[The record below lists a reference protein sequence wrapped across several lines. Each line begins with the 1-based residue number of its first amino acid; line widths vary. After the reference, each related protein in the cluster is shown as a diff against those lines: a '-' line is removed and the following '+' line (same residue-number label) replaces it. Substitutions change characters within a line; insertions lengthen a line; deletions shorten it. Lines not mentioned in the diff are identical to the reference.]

1 MHSFVV
7 RFLHKNQPLLDFII
21 KIDCVILF
29 LRKKETYKQINL
41 RSTAMKKVYTL
52 KVTTLALTVALG
64 IGTMSVQAIDAYE
77 GYESES
83 SPMSN
88 DWQTP
93 LAAEFSRL
101 DTSGN
106 GLVLPNEAS
115 KNKAFNKKTFAAA
128 DADHDGTIDQT
139 EYIQYKSVTAPQDA
153 S

>member
-1 MHSFVV
+1 
-7 RFLHKNQPLLDFII
+7 
-21 KIDCVILF
+21 
-29 LRKKETYKQINL
+29 
-41 RSTAMKKVYTL
+41 MKKVYTL